1 MESKRLKGAENPMA
15 KKTLRIGTRASQLA
29 LWQANWV
36 KSELEKR
43 YPGLEVT
50 LTKIKTQGDKIL
62 DVPLAMV
69 GGKGL
74 FVKEIEEAMLRGEVD
89 IAVHSMKDVPTIF
102 PEGLA
107 LRCITEREDPRDIVI
122 LEPGIKTFM
131 DLPQGARIGTSSLR
145 RKAQLLHLR
154 PDFHMIDI
162 RGNVE
167 TRIRKL
173 TDENLGA
180 VVLAAAGMKRLGFG
194 AQISEYLSTDISLP
208 AIGQGALGLESR
220 IDDAETNEA
229 IDFFN
234 HPATAHAVIAE
245 RAFLR
250 RLEGGCQVPIASFG
264 ETKGDRLTLTGLVAS
279 VDGKEFLKKTAEGHV
294 NEAEQMGTSLADDLL
309 IQGAGKILNEV
320 YQHETF
326 KVEDEEV

>member
-1 MESKRLKGAENPMA
+1 M
-15 KKTLRIGTRASQLA
+15 KTRRLRIGTRASQLA

-36 KSELEKR
+36 KDELEKR
-43 YPGLEVT
+43 YPDLEVT

-102 PEGLA
+102 PAGLA
-107 LRCITEREDPRDIVI
+107 LRCITEREDPRDIII
-122 LEPGIKTFM
+122 LRPGVASWK
-131 DLPQGARIGTSSLR
+131 DLPNSARIGTSSLR
-145 RKAQLLHLR
+145 RKAQLLHMR
-154 PDFHMIDI
+154 PDLKMIDI

-173 TDENLGA
+173 TEDDLDG
-180 VVLAAAGMKRLGFG
+180 VVLAAAGMKRLGFAG
-194 AQISEYLSTDISLP
+194 QISEYLPTSISLP

-220 IDDAETNEA
+220 IDDAEINGL

-234 HPATAHAVIAE
+234 HSETSCAVIAE
-245 RAFLR
+245 RAVLR
-250 RLEGGCQVPIASFG
+250 RLEGGCQVPIAAYGTVSG
-264 ETKGDRLTLTGLVAS
+264 ETISLTGLVSS
-279 VDGKEFLKKTAEGHV
+279 VDGKQFLRKTRQCHV
-294 NEAEQMGTSLADDLL
+294 SEAEQTGISLADDLL
-309 IQGAGKILNEV
+309 IMGAGKILNEV
-320 YQHETF
+320 YAHETF
-326 KVEDEEV
+326 NINREDV

>member
-1 MESKRLKGAENPMA
+1 MA
-15 KKTLRIGTRASQLA
+15 KKVLRIGTRASQLA

-43 YPGLEVT
+43 YPDMEVT

-74 FVKEIEEAMLRGEVD
+74 FVKEIEEAMLRGEID

-107 LRCITEREDPRDIVI
+107 LRCITEREDCRDIVI
-122 LEPGIKTFM
+122 LRPGVASWR
-131 DLPQGARIGTSSLR
+131 DLPQGARIGTSALR

-154 PDFHMIDI
+154 PDLEMIDI

-173 TDENLGA
+173 TDDNLDA
-180 VVLAAAGMKRLGFG
+180 VILAAAGMHRLGFT
-194 AQISEYLSTDISLP
+194 AQIGEYLPVDVSLP
-208 AIGQGALGLESR
+208 AIGQGALGIESR
-220 IDDAETNEA
+220 IDDAETNGL

-234 HPATAHAVIAE
+234 HPETDRAVRAE
-245 RAFLR
+245 RAFLA
-250 RLEGGCQVPIASFG
+250 RLEGGCQVPIACHGIVS
-264 ETKGDRLTLTGLVAS
+264 GDTLTLTGLVAD
-279 VDGKEFLKKTAEGHV
+279 VDGVHCLKKTVTGPVATAEK
-294 NEAEQMGTSLADDLL
+294 MGTSLADDLL
-309 IQGAGKILNEV
+309 IRGAGKILNEV
-320 YQHETF
+320 YGTETF
-326 KVEDEEV
+326 HPSKEDV

>member
-1 MESKRLKGAENPMA
+1 ME

-36 KSELEKR
+36 KSELEKKH
-43 YPGLEVT
+43 PGLEVT

-74 FVKEIEEAMLRGEVD
+74 FVKEIEEAMLRGEID
-89 IAVHSMKDVPTIF
+89 IAVHSMKDVPTFF
-102 PEGLA
+102 PEGLS
-107 LRCITEREDPRDIVI
+107 LRCITEREDPRDIVV
-122 LEPGIKTFM
+122 LRPGFKSFR

-145 RKAQLLHLR
+145 RKAMLLHLR
-154 PDFHMIDI
+154 PDFQMVDI

-173 TDENLGA
+173 TEDNLDA
-180 VVLAAAGMKRLGFG
+180 VVLAAAGMHRLGFTG
-194 AQISEYLSTDISLP
+194 QIGEYLPTDVSLP
-208 AIGQGALGLESR
+208 AIGQGALGIESR
-220 IDDAETNEA
+220 IADADVNTL

-234 HPATAHAVIAE
+234 HPETAAAVKGE
-245 RAFLR
+245 RAVLR
-250 RLEGGCQVPIASFG
+250 RLEGGCQVPIGAYG
-264 ETKGDRLTLTGLVAS
+264 EVKDGRLTLTGLVAS
-279 VDGKEFLKKTAEGHV
+279 IDGAKFLKKTVVCNPEESEKVGI
-294 NEAEQMGTSLADDLL
+294 SLADDLI

-320 YQHETF
+320 YNHETF
-326 KVEDEEV
+326 SVGREDV

>member
-1 MESKRLKGAENPMA
+1 MA
-15 KKTLRIGTRASQLA
+15 KRQLRIGTRASQLA

-43 YPGLEVT
+43 YPDLEVT
-50 LTKIKTQGDKIL
+50 LLKIKTTGDKIL

-74 FVKEIEEAMLRGEVD
+74 FTKEIEEAMLAGEIEV
-89 IAVHSMKDVPTIF
+89 AVHSMKDVPTFF
-102 PEGLA
+102 PQGLG
-107 LRCITEREDPRDIVI
+107 LRCITHREDPRDIVI
-122 LEPGIKTFM
+122 LRPGVSCWQE
-131 DLPQGARIGTSSLR
+131 LPIGGRVGTSSLR
-145 RKAQLLHLR
+145 RKAMLLHTR
-154 PDFHMIDI
+154 PDLKMLDI

-173 TDENLGA
+173 TEDNLDA
-180 VVLAAAGMKRLGFG
+180 VVLAAAGMHRLGFTT
-194 AQISEYLSTDISLP
+194 QISEYLPVDVSLP

-220 IDDAETNEA
+220 LDDAETNTL

-234 HPATAHAVIAE
+234 HPETAHAVIAE
-245 RAFLR
+245 RALLA
-250 RLEGGCQVPIASFG
+250 RLQGGCQVPIAAYGTVSG
-264 ETKGDRLTLTGLVAS
+264 EELTLTGLVAS
-279 VDGKEFLKKTAEGHV
+279 VDGLQMLKKTVHGPVKTA
-294 NEAEQMGTSLADDLL
+294 AQLGTSLADDLL

-326 KVEDEEV
+326 NAGREEV

>member
-1 MESKRLKGAENPMA
+1 MA

-36 KSELEKR
+36 KSELEKKH
-43 YPGLEVT
+43 PGLEVT

-74 FVKEIEEAMLRGEVD
+74 FVKEIEEAMLRGEID

-102 PEGLA
+102 PAGLA
-107 LRCITEREDPRDIVI
+107 LRCITEREDPRDIII
-122 LEPGIKTFM
+122 LKPGFTSFR

-145 RKAQLLHLR
+145 RKAMLLHLR
-154 PDFHMIDI
+154 PDFQMVDI

-173 TDENLGA
+173 TEDNLDG
-180 VVLAAAGMKRLGFG
+180 VVLAAAGMNRLGF
-194 AQISEYLSTDISLP
+194 AKQISEYLPTSVSLP
-208 AIGQGALGLESR
+208 AIGQGALGIESR
-220 IDDAETNEA
+220 IADDEINAL

-234 HPATAHAVIAE
+234 HPETAAAVKGE
-245 RAFLR
+245 RAVLR
-250 RLEGGCQVPIASFG
+250 RLEGGCQVPIGAFG
-264 ETKGDRLTLTGLVAS
+264 EVKDGSLTLTGLVAS
-279 VDGKEFLKKTAEGHV
+279 IDGQKFLKKTVVCTPE
-294 NEAEQMGTSLADDLL
+294 EAEKSGISLADDLI

-326 KVEDEEV
+326 NVNREDV

>member
-1 MESKRLKGAENPMA
+1 MA
-15 KKTLRIGTRASQLA
+15 MKTLRIGTRASQLA

-74 FVKEIEEAMLRGEVD
+74 FVKEIEEAMLRGEID

-107 LRCITEREDPRDIVI
+107 LRCITEREDVRDIVI
-122 LEPGIKTFM
+122 LRPGVATWR
-131 DLPQGARIGTSSLR
+131 DLPQGARIGTSALR
-145 RKAQLLHLR
+145 RKAQLLHIR
-154 PDFHMIDI
+154 PDLQMLDI

-173 TDENLGA
+173 TEDNLDA
-180 VVLAAAGMKRLGFG
+180 VVLAAAGMHRLGFTSR
-194 AQISEYLSTDISLP
+194 ISEYLPVEVSLP

-220 IDDAETNEA
+220 LDDAETNA
-229 IDFFN
+229 LIDFFN
-234 HPATAHAVIAE
+234 HPETAHAVIAE
-245 RAFLR
+245 RALLA
-250 RLEGGCQVPIASFG
+250 RLEGGCQVPIAAYGTVSG
-264 ETKGDRLTLTGLVAS
+264 EELTLTGLVAS
-279 VDGKEFLKKTAEGHV
+279 VDGLQMLKKTVRGPV
-294 NEAEQMGTSLADDLL
+294 NTAARLGTSLADDLL
-309 IQGAGKILNEV
+309 IMGAGKILNEV
-320 YQHETF
+320 YQRETF
-326 KVEDEEV
+326 NAGRE

>member
-1 MESKRLKGAENPMA
+1 VTMSKKI
-15 KKTLRIGTRASQLA
+15 LRIGTRASQLA

-36 KSELEKR
+36 KARLEKK
-43 YPGLEVT
+43 YPHLEVT

-102 PEGLA
+102 PEGLS
-107 LRCITEREDPRDIVI
+107 LRCITEREDPRDIVV
-122 LEPGIKTFM
+122 LRPGVSGWRE
-131 DLPQGARIGTSSLR
+131 LPLGARVGTSSLR
-145 RKAQLLHLR
+145 RKSQMLHVR
-154 PDFHMIDI
+154 PDLHMLDI

-167 TRIRKL
+167 TRLRKL
-173 TDENLGA
+173 TEDDLDA
-180 VVLAAAGMKRLGFG
+180 VVLAAAGMKRLGFSSK
-194 AQISEYLSTDISLP
+194 ISEYLEPHDMLP

-220 IDDAETNEA
+220 SDDEQTNEM

-234 HPATAHAVIAE
+234 HPETASAVKAE
-245 RAFLR
+245 RALLR
-250 RLEGGCQVPIASFG
+250 HLEGGCQVPIAAYGTFSEG
-264 ETKGDRLTLTGLVAS
+264 QIRLTGLVAS
-279 VDGKEFLKKTAEGHV
+279 VDGRQFLNKTVQGS
-294 NEAEQMGTSLADDLL
+294 AEQAEQLGVSLAEDLL
-309 IQGAGKILNEV
+309 LMGADQILNEV

-326 KVEDEEV
+326 NRDREDV

>member
-1 MESKRLKGAENPMA
+1 MA
-15 KKTLRIGTRASQLA
+15 KNIIRIGTRASQLA

-43 YPGLEVT
+43 HPGLEVT
-50 LTKIKTQGDKIL
+50 LTKIKTIGDKIL

-74 FVKEIEEAMLRGEVD
+74 FVKEIEEAMLRGEID
-89 IAVHSMKDVPTIF
+89 IAVHSMKDVPTVF
-102 PEGLA
+102 PPELG
-107 LRCITEREDPRDIVI
+107 LRCITEREDPRDIII
-122 LEPGIKTFM
+122 LKPGYKSFM

-154 PDFHMIDI
+154 PDFQMLDI

-173 TDENLGA
+173 TEEDLDA
-180 VVLAAAGMKRLGFG
+180 VVLAAAGMNRLGFAG
-194 AQISEYLSTDISLP
+194 QITEYLSTDISLP

-220 IDDAETNEA
+220 LDDVETNTM

-234 HPATAHAVIAE
+234 HPATAWAVRAE
-245 RAFLR
+245 RAFLK
-250 RLEGGCQVPIASFG
+250 RLEGGCQVPIAAFG
-264 ETKGDRLTLTGLVAS
+264 TVKGERLTLCGLVSS
-279 VDGKEFLKKTAEGHV
+279 VDGAKFLKKSVECPVEDAEKTGV
-294 NEAEQMGTSLADDLL
+294 SLADDLL
-309 IQGAGKILNEV
+309 IQGAGAILNEV

-326 KVEDEEV
+326 NVKNEEV

>member
-1 MESKRLKGAENPMA
+1 MSKKL
-15 KKTLRIGTRASQLA
+15 LRIGTRASQLA

-43 YPGLEVT
+43 YPDTEVT

-74 FVKEIEEAMLRGEVD
+74 FVKEIEEAMLRDEID

-107 LRCITEREDPRDIVI
+107 LRCITKREDCRDIVI
-122 LEPGIKTFM
+122 LRPGFKSWK
-131 DLPQGARIGTSSLR
+131 DLPQGARIGTSALR

-154 PDFHMIDI
+154 PDLQMVDI

-173 TDENLGA
+173 TEDNLDA
-180 VVLAAAGMKRLGFG
+180 VILAAAGMHRLGFTK
-194 AQISEYLSTDISLP
+194 QIGEYLPVYVSIP
-208 AIGQGALGLESR
+208 AIGQGALGIESR
-220 IDDAETNEA
+220 IDDISTNRL

-234 HPATAHAVIAE
+234 HPETDWAVRAE
-245 RAFLR
+245 RAFLK
-250 RLEGGCQVPIASFG
+250 RLEGGCQVPIACHGTVEG
-264 ETKGDRLTLTGLVAS
+264 ESLSLTGFVS
-279 VDGKEFLKKTAEGHV
+279 DCEGVRCLKKTSNGSVHDAEKI
-294 NEAEQMGTSLADDLL
+294 GTSLGDDLL
-309 IQGAGKILNEV
+309 ILGAGKILNEV

-326 KVEDEEV
+326 NVGKEDV